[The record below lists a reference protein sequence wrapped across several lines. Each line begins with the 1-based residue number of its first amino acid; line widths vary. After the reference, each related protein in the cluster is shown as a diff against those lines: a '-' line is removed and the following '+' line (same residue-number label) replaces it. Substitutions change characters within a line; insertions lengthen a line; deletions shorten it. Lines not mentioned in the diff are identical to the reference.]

1 MDSNLEFYQL
11 KYYSSTVLAVLNT
24 TKIDFF
30 KALLVV
36 DKSHQMLIS

>member
-1 MDSNLEFYQL
+1 MNLQH
-11 KYYSSTVLAVLNT
+11 YYSLFELGLKT

-30 KALLVV
+30 KALLV